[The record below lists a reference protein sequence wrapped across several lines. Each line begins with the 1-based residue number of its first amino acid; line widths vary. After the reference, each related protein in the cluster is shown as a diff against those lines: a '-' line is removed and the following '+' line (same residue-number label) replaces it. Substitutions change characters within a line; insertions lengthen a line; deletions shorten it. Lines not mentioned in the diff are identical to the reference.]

1 MPVMRVHDQVA
12 FADAPRDLDRR
23 GGEERE
29 ATRIVGIV
37 AARVSI
43 NAGSIERRIVLEEDG
58 FRIIVAG
65 LVPEPHL
72 FTAAGALHREGIAER
87 FERADVAARLAIQR
101 QDHVALRSAPRLVVG
116 ETSDRLSEA
125 ARPGIRPQFGGEMEN
140 AGLQRALLRGYGGGA
155 PGIASPTAAGT

>member
-12 FADAPRDLDRR
+12 VADAPRDLDRR

-65 LVPEPHL
+65 LVPKPHL

-87 FERADVAARLAIQR
+87 LERADVAARLAIQR
-101 QDHVALRSAPRLVVG
+101 QDPLALPSAPPPVG
-116 ETSDRLSEA
+116 REA
-125 ARPGIRPQFGGEMEN
+125 RDPPSQAPRPG
-140 AGLQRALLRGYGGGA
+140 LR
-155 PGIASPTAAGT
+155 